1 MVDFF
6 EQRKKVTLKWLASC
20 ERKERQV
27 KPDVKELKDS
37 KNEYIK
43 VKVSVTDCNK
53 KDGGMY
59 ILPAYDASF
68 KYI

>member
-1 MVDFF
+1 MVNFF
-6 EQRKKVTLKWLASC
+6 DQRKKVTLKWLGRC

-43 VKVSVTDCNK
+43 VKVTIKS
-53 KDGGMY
+53 
-59 ILPAYDASF
+59 A
-68 KYI
+68 

>member
-1 MVDFF
+1 MVNFF
-6 EQRKKVTLKWLASC
+6 DQRKKVTLKWLGSC

-43 VKVSVTDCNK
+43 VKVTTES
-53 KDGGMY
+53 
-59 ILPAYDASF
+59 ASIYC
-68 KYI
+68 KYAFRLTLHKIS